1 MSAPLRTHKF
11 TVDEYHRMAEAG
23 IFHEDDRVELL
34 DGQIVEMTP
43 IGVPHAG
50 CVNRLTELFS
60 PLAGTIAT
68 LSVQNPV
75 ILAEH
80 WEPQPDFTVL
90 RYRTDGY
97 GARPPQVAD
106 VLLVIEV
113 ADTSVQSD
121 RRVKIPLYA
130 QAGIPEA
137 WLVNLP
143 ADRIEVYRNPA
154 GGKYAEVTTA
164 ARDHTLTPLEIPSTT
179 LSVDRILG

>member
-1 MSAPLRTHKF
+1 M
-11 TVDEYHRMAEAG
+11 
-23 IFHEDDRVELL
+23 
-34 DGQIVEMTP
+34 
-43 IGVPHAG
+43 
-50 CVNRLTELFS
+50 
-60 PLAGTIAT
+60 
-68 LSVQNPV
+68 
-75 ILAEH
+75 
-80 WEPQPDFTVL
+80 L
-90 RYRTDGY
+90 RYRADGY

-143 ADRIEVYRNPA
+143 ADRIEVYRKPT
-154 GGKYAEVTTA
+154 GDKYAEVTSA
-164 ARDHTLTPLEIPSTT
+164 SRGHTLTPLEIPSTT